1 MNKYRAKII
10 KSPYIQILKC
20 FAFVSGVILFSTSYA
35 GNAIEKSTKTL
46 RSVQKL
52 TVDSVNLTAKDFFA
66 AYISESADDR
76 KNAELYLLGVM
87 DATEGKSWCD
97 YKTYKTITLR
107 ERIFISFNNL
117 ESNQLS
123 ERAAKVIENILSQRY
138 PCRNVK

>member
-1 MNKYRAKII
+1 MNKSRAEII
-10 KSPYIQILKC
+10 KSPYTQILKC
-20 FAFVSGVILFSTSYA
+20 LAFVSGVILFSTSYA
-35 GNAIEKSTKTL
+35 GNTIEKSTKTL
-46 RSVQKL
+46 PSVQKL
-52 TVDSVNLTAKDFFA
+52 TVNSVNLTAKDFFA

-107 ERIFISFNNL
+107 ERIFISFKNL